1 MKKDTS
7 KWKKIKM
14 WVVMHAKI
22 NKPYNE
28 EWNAYITL
36 NMDIQEYG
44 KTIEEAYCNLTE
56 RIYDSNYLSNLI
68 KQ

>member
-1 MKKDTS
+1 
-7 KWKKIKM
+7 
-14 WVVMHAKI
+14 MHAKI

-44 KTIEEAYCNLTE
+44 RTIEEAYCNLTD
-56 RIYDSNYLSNLI
+56 RIYNSNYLFNLI
-68 KQ
+68 KHYA